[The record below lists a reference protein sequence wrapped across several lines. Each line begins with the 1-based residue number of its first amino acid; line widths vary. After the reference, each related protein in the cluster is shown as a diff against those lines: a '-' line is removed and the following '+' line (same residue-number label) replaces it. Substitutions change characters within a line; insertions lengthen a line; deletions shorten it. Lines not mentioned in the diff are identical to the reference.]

1 MTKTWMRGS
10 GGFDAVHGID
20 YIELLDEDVEFANG
34 IVLLTMIGQG
44 GKVDLQQ
51 AEIEQRHQAC
61 RLVHQGVGA
70 RANDAEDFLLT
81 VVRLHRPAILQ
92 TRLQACVRS
101 GLPCL
106 GQATGR

>member
-20 YIELLDEDVEFANG
+20 YGHIELLDEDVEFANG

-61 RLVHQGVGA
+61 RLVHQGVC
-70 RANDAEDFLLT
+70 L
-81 VVRLHRPAILQ
+81 
-92 TRLQACVRS
+92 RS

-106 GQATGR
+106 G